1 MALGSKY
8 SDLKFG
14 KDKKT
19 GHTYGYC
26 YYKDVEGKRRQTK
39 FTSKKKLVREAKAE
53 IQEWYDDLLKAEQS
67 SLSLGAKHH
76 DKTVEQVVREYI
88 DYQHDNEKME
98 DSTYVNQMSQLEIN
112 AFPYIGGVSFYGLT
126 KDAINSWI
134 TKLNEKGLK
143 QGTIHGIY
151 AHVAKVYKH
160 WYKQAEIR
168 YNPFEFV
175 DTPSKSESKKTFL
188 DPPQMERL
196 FECLNEQYNV
206 DHPLYTA
213 VNLAALA
220 GLRRGEIC
228 GLRWYDLDL
237 QAGYLTVSSAIGVAN
252 GTYTKAPKNRSSVRT
267 FPIVPQLVDVLRARY
282 KYVKETY
289 GTVESGWFVCGEAVK
304 YYAPTC
310 VSRDFKK
317 FVTENKLVDHYGNEV
332 KLHSLRHN
340 FATLGVKSHMDIA
353 SLSRMMGHA
362 SKAMTLDT
370 YADTSPLAMKAAS
383 AQLADSFQNET
394 WMLEFCEEETP
405 QQKEGQHER

>member
-1 MALGSKY
+1 MAIGSKY

-19 GHTYGYC
+19 GHQFGYC
-26 YYKDVEGKRRQTK
+26 YFKDVEGKRRQTK
-39 FTSKKKLVREAKAE
+39 FTSKLTKVREAKAE
-53 IQEWYDDLLKAEQS
+53 IQQWYDDLLKAEQS
-67 SLSLGAKHH
+67 TLSLGNKHSE
-76 DKTVEQVVREYI
+76 KTVEQVVREFLNHQY
-88 DYQHDNEKME
+88 ESGKME
-98 DSTYVNQMSQLEIN
+98 QSTYVNQLYDLKNN
-112 AFPYIGGVSFYGLT
+112 AFPYIGGIGFYGLT
-126 KDAINSWI
+126 KDAINGWI

-143 QGTIHGIY
+143 QGSIHGTF
-151 AHVAKVYKH
+151 AHVAKVYRY
-160 WYKQAEIR
+160 WYKQLEIR

-175 DTPSKSESKKTFL
+175 DTPSKSESKKTYL
-188 DPPQMERL
+188 DPPQLDKL
-196 FECLNEQYNV
+196 FACLNEQYNI
-206 DHPLYTA
+206 DDPIYTA

-237 QAGYLTVSSAIGVAN
+237 QAGYLTVSSAIGI
-252 GTYTKAPKNRSSVRT
+252 GKGSYTKAPKNKSSTRT
-267 FPIVPQLVDVLRARY
+267 FPIVPQLVEILRARY

-310 VSRDFKK
+310 ISRDFKK
-317 FVTENKLVDHYGNEV
+317 FVTSNKLKDHYGNEV

-340 FATLGVKSHMDIA
+340 FATLGVKSNMDIA

-370 YADTSPLAMKAAS
+370 YADVSPLAMKVAS
-383 AQLADSFQNET
+383 EQLAGSFRGET
-394 WMLEFCEEETP
+394 EFLNTFEDDNMSASEESE
-405 QQKEGQHER
+405 